1 MGVGVGLGVGDD
13 VSVVVAA
20 GADVDVDLGCHAWAR
35 DAVTGVALSRTTS
48 HVRAMIPGHTCYLG
62 RLSNVV
68 RSMAMHR
75 DQHKVVDCS
84 VGEQSA
90 ADNLAT
96 IVNGDGE
103 QRIQVPAG
111 ASRKECG

>member
-1 MGVGVGLGVGDD
+1 VRVVVAAGVDVGVGLG
-13 VSVVVAA
+13 
-20 GADVDVDLGCHAWAR
+20 CHAYAR
-35 DAVTGVALSRTTS
+35 DVVTGVALSRTTS
-48 HVRAMIPGHTCYLG
+48 HVRAIIPGHTCYLG
-62 RLSNVV
+62 RLSNAA

-84 VGEQSA
+84 VLEQSA

-96 IVNGDGE
+96 IVNGHGE
-103 QRIQVPAG
+103 HGIQVPGG

>member
-1 MGVGVGLGVGDD
+1 M
-13 VSVVVAA
+13 
-20 GADVDVDLGCHAWAR
+20 
-35 DAVTGVALSRTTS
+35 TTS
-48 HVRAMIPGHTCYLG
+48 HASTPTSYDSLNANRRQLGPSRLREGFCRAETFAVID

-68 RSMAMHR
+68 RSMAMHP

-84 VGEQSA
+84 VLEQSA

-103 QRIQVPAG
+103 QGIQVPAG

>member
-1 MGVGVGLGVGDD
+1 MQ
-13 VSVVVAA
+13 VS
-20 GADVDVDLGCHAWAR
+20 DFECLTWAR
-35 DAVTGVALSRTTS
+35 DVVTGVALSRTAS
-48 HVRAMIPGHTCYLG
+48 YVRAMIPGHTCYLN

-84 VGEQSA
+84 VSEQSA

-103 QRIQVPAG
+103 QGIQVPVG

>member
-1 MGVGVGLGVGDD
+1 MT
-13 VSVVVAA
+13 
-20 GADVDVDLGCHAWAR
+20 ADCELR
-35 DAVTGVALSRTTS
+35 LL
-48 HVRAMIPGHTCYLG
+48 LG
-62 RLSNVV
+62 RLKGQTELGRYKCRSHARSGLLAFHEEAVLHV
-68 RSMAMHR
+68 GRSMAMHR

-84 VGEQSA
+84 VVEQSA

-103 QRIQVPAG
+103 HGIQVPVG

>member
-1 MGVGVGLGVGDD
+1 VGVSVGLRVKDG

-20 GADVDVDLGCHAWAR
+20 VVNVGVSLGTTCWAHDV
-35 DAVTGVALSRTTS
+35 VTGVALSRATS
-48 HVRAMIPGHTCYLG
+48 HMRAMIPGHTGYLG

-75 DQHKVVDCS
+75 DQHKVMDCS

-96 IVNGDGE
+96 IVNGDSEHG
-103 QRIQVPAG
+103 IQVPVG